1 LDFKLFSFSDS
12 KSILFVV
19 SSIYGDVASCST
31 DIFFLYVQ
39 SEIVVHE
46 VEEKGMSFL
55 FEIPNFLQSDVY

>member
-1 LDFKLFSFSDS
+1 MVMLLLALLTSF
-12 KSILFVV
+12 FW
-19 SSIYGDVASCST
+19 
-31 DIFFLYVQ
+31 YVQ